1 MQRNHYSCHILM
13 KLEFSQQIY
22 EKYSNG
28 KFRENP
34 SSVSRVVPIGRTDR
48 HDETN
53 SLFFLF
59 SFANASKN
67 DKA

>member
-13 KLEFSQQIY
+13 ELEFSQHIY
-22 EKYSNG
+22 EKHSNG

-34 SSVSRVVPIGRTDR
+34 SSVSRVVPCGRTDM
-48 HDETN
+48 TKLIV
-53 SLFFLF
+53 LFLCC